1 MLRLLNRGD
10 FTLTTAGFSGFQGKR
25 EQILVEVATMAKSMV
40 NQISETRNVGFTSS
54 DTRQMTDDQIAALS
68 VITITELA
76 YLHRM
81 GEVGC
86 FIASSYSDDEN
97 QRIEAEA
104 SGNDTNSESEEED
117 DNILIRTLTR
127 QAPPPI
133 GSLVTNLLI
142 ASGKIRQQIGEVCQN
157 LSIMTPILA
166 ATLSE
171 EKSPE
176 QREQSYQSLVSTLFT
191 RFGGGKAS
199 VEVQIPINGIFEQ
212 ICHISESVWNLMT
225 LCAMT
230 NTFRFVE
237 EHKHFKSVDIN
248 PDHSIFGNN
257 GWRTVSR
264 AAILQTPI

>member
-10 FTLTTAGFSGFQGKR
+10 FTPTTAGLSGFQGSR
-25 EQILVEVATMAKSMV
+25 EQILGEAATMAKSLV
-40 NQISETRNVGFTSS
+40 NQISETRNVGFTST
-54 DTRQMTDDQIAALS
+54 DTKQMTDNQIAALS

-76 YLHRM
+76 YLQRL

-97 QRIEAEA
+97 QRIAADA
-104 SGNDTNSESEEED
+104 SGDDTKSESEED
-117 DNILIRTLTR
+117 DNILIRTPTR
-127 QAPPPI
+127 QAPPI
-133 GSLVTNLLI
+133 GSLATNLLI
-142 ASGKIRQQIGEVCQN
+142 ASGKIRQQIGEVCQK
-157 LSIMTPILA
+157 LSIMTPVLA

-199 VEVQIPINGIFEQ
+199 VQVQIPIDGIFEQ
-212 ICHISESVWNLMT
+212 ICRISESVWNLMS

-230 NTFRFVE
+230 NTFRFIE
-237 EHKHFKSVDIN
+237 EHQHFKSVDIN